1 MRIIIKGE
9 KMNVQG
15 FNKLTLLDYPGR
27 VACTV
32 FTGGCDLRC
41 PFCHNSPLVLEPKG
55 TEGYTVDEI
64 LAHLKKRK
72 GILDGIAVSGGEP
85 LLQPDLENFLRKVR
99 EIGDYSIK
107 LDTNGT
113 HPERL
118 GRIISEGLCDKVAM
132 DVKNSPERY
141 AETVG
146 VKNFDLEPIRA
157 SLFCLMHSG
166 IDYELRTTLVR
177 EFHDG
182 ESMRGIAE
190 LISGAKEYHLQN
202 FVDSGAVIRGGL
214 HGFDRREIEAFA
226 DIVRGSVGRVEIRG
240 VD

>member
-1 MRIIIKGE
+1 
-9 KMNVQG
+9 MNIQG

-27 VACTV
+27 TACTV

-41 PFCHNSPLVLEPKG
+41 PFCHNSSLVLDPRG
-55 TEGYTVDEI
+55 TDGYTVDEV

-85 LLQPDLENFLRKVR
+85 LLQPDLEDFLRRIRDV
-99 EIGDYSIK
+99 GDYNIK

-118 GRIISEGLCDKVAM
+118 ASIISEGLCDRVAM
-132 DVKNSPERY
+132 DIKNSPEKY
-141 AETVG
+141 AQTVG
-146 VKNFDLEPIRA
+146 IRNFDVELIRA
-157 SLFCLMHSG
+157 SLSFIMLSG

-177 EFHDG
+177 EFHDEG
-182 ESMRGIAE
+182 SMRGIADF
-190 LISGAKEYHLQN
+190 IRSAKAYYLQN
-202 FVDSGAVIRGGL
+202 FLDSDGVYYRGL
-214 HGFDRREIEAFA
+214 HGFDRNEIERFA
-226 DIVRGSVGRVEIRG
+226 DIVKDSVELVEIRG